1 LHQTMKK
8 LLFSTENYSYLKN
21 KILAVSDFED
31 GKLEIKKFP
40 DGERYLRILSDV
52 NERHVIILGGT
63 VSDSDTLE
71 IYDLA
76 SSAVKY
82 GAVSLTLIMP
92 YFGYSTME
100 RAVKYGEVVTAKTR
114 ATLFSSIPRTSL
126 GNKIILVDLHTEG
139 IPHYFESGI
148 RPVHLYSKP
157 IITDACRE
165 IYGDNFVLASTDAG
179 RAKWVE
185 SLANDMKVNGAF
197 VFKTRIS
204 GDETKVTGISADVK
218 NRNVIIYDDM
228 IRTGGSLVQAAQ
240 SYKNAGAKD
249 ISVITTHGIFVG
261 DGVKKIKDSGIISR
275 IVCTDTHP
283 NAEKLQSDFVRV
295 KTVAS
300 LLAAKA
306 GE

>member
-1 LHQTMKK
+1 MKK
-8 LLFSTENYSYLKN
+8 LLFSTESYSYLK
-21 KILAVSDFED
+21 KKMLALSDFED
-31 GKLEIKKFP
+31 GQLELKKFP
-40 DGERYLRILSDV
+40 DGERYMRILSDV

-63 VSDSDTLE
+63 VSDADTLE

-76 SSAVKY
+76 SAAVKY
-82 GAVSLTLIMP
+82 GAVSLTLIIP

-126 GNKIILVDLHTEG
+126 GNKVILVDLHTEG

-157 IITDACRE
+157 IITEACHE
-165 IYGDNFVLASTDAG
+165 LYGNDFVLASTDAG

-185 SLANDMKVNGAF
+185 SLANDMHVNGAF
-197 VFKTRIS
+197 VFKRRIS
-204 GDETKVTGISADVK
+204 GDETKVTGISADVRDK
-218 NRNVIIYDDM
+218 NVIIYDDM
-228 IRTGGSLVQAAQ
+228 IRTGGSLVQAAR
-240 SYKNAGAKD
+240 SYKEAGAKD
-249 ISVITTHGIFVG
+249 IAVITTHGIFVG
-261 DGVKKIKDSGIISR
+261 DGVQKLKESGIIKK

-283 NAEKLQSDFVRV
+283 NAEKIQSDFIKV
-295 KTVAS
+295 KTVAE
-300 LLAAKA
+300 LLAKKA

>member
-1 LHQTMKK
+1 MKR
-8 LLFSTENYSYLKN
+8 LLFSTENYAYLK
-21 KILAVSDFED
+21 KKMLAVSDFED
-31 GKLEIKKFP
+31 GQLELKKFP
-40 DGERYLRILSDV
+40 DGERYMRILSDV

-63 VSDSDTLE
+63 ISDSDTLE

-76 SSAVKY
+76 SAAVKY
-82 GAVSLTLIMP
+82 GAVSLTLIIP

-114 ATLFSSIPRTSL
+114 ATLFSAIPRTSL
-126 GNKIILVDLHTEG
+126 GNKVILVDLHTEG

-157 IITDACRE
+157 IITEACHE
-165 IYGDNFVLASTDAG
+165 LYGNDFVLASTDAG

-185 SLANDMKVNGAF
+185 SLANDMHVNGAF
-197 VFKTRIS
+197 VFKRRIS

-218 NRNVIIYDDM
+218 DRNVIIYDDM

-240 SYKNAGAKD
+240 SYKEAGAKD

-261 DGVKKIKDSGIISR
+261 DGVKKLKESGIIKR
-275 IVCTDTHP
+275 VVCTDTHP
-283 NAEKLQSDFVRV
+283 NAEKIQSDFIKV
-295 KTVAS
+295 KTVAG
-300 LLAAKA
+300 LLAKKA

>member
-1 LHQTMKK
+1 MKK
-8 LLFSTENYSYLKN
+8 LLFSTENYIYLKN
-21 KILAVSDFED
+21 KMLAVSDFED
-31 GKLEIKKFP
+31 GALEIKKFP
-40 DGERYLRILSDV
+40 DGERYMRIIPEV

-76 SSAVKY
+76 SAAVKY
-82 GAVSLTLIMP
+82 GAVSLTLIIP

-126 GNKIILVDLHTEG
+126 GNQVILVDLHTEG

-157 IITDACRE
+157 IIIEACHE
-165 IYGDNFVLASTDAG
+165 LYGDDFVLASTDAG

-185 SLANDMKVNGAF
+185 SLANDMRVNGAF
-197 VFKTRIS
+197 VFKRRIS

-218 NRNVIIYDDM
+218 DRNVIIYDDM

-240 SYKNAGAKD
+240 SYKDAGAKD

-261 DGVKKIKDSGIISR
+261 DGVKKLKDCGIISKV
-275 IVCTDTHP
+275 VCTDTHP
-283 NAEKLQSDFVRV
+283 NAEKIQSDFIRV
-295 KTVAS
+295 KTVAE
-300 LLAAKA
+300 LLVKKA

>member
-1 LHQTMKK
+1 MKK
-8 LLFSTENYSYLKN
+8 LLFATESYSYLKN
-21 KILAVSDFED
+21 KMLAISDFED
-31 GKLEIKKFP
+31 GQLEIKKFP
-40 DGERYLRILSDV
+40 DGERYMRIISDV
-52 NERHVIILGGT
+52 SGRHVIILGGT
-63 VSDSDTLE
+63 VSDADTLE

-82 GAVSLTLIMP
+82 GAVSLTIIIP

-126 GNKIILVDLHTEG
+126 GNKVILVDLHTEG

-148 RPVHLYSKP
+148 IPVHLYSKP
-157 IITDACRE
+157 IITEACRE
-165 IYGDNFVLASTDAG
+165 LYGDDFVLASTDAG

-185 SLANDMKVNGAF
+185 SLANDMHVNGAF
-197 VFKTRIS
+197 VYKRRIS

-218 NRNVIIYDDM
+218 DKNVIIYDDM
-228 IRTGGSLVQAAQ
+228 IRTGGSLVQAAR
-240 SYKNAGAKD
+240 SYKEAGAKD

-261 DGVKKIKDSGIISR
+261 DGVQKLKDCGIISVV
-275 IVCTDTHP
+275 VCTDTHP
-283 NAEKLQSDFVRV
+283 NAEKVQSDFIKV
-295 KTVAS
+295 KTVAD
-300 LLAAKA
+300 LLAKKA

>member
-1 LHQTMKK
+1 MKK
-8 LLFSTENYSYLKN
+8 LLFSTENYAYLKN
-21 KILAVSDFED
+21 KMLSVSDFED

-63 VSDSDTLE
+63 VSDGDTLE

-82 GAVSLTLIMP
+82 GAVSLTLVMP

-157 IITDACRE
+157 IITEACQE
-165 IYGDNFVLASTDAG
+165 IYGKDFVLASTDAG

-185 SLANDMKVNGAF
+185 SLANDMQVNGAF
-197 VFKTRIS
+197 VFKKRIS

-240 SYKNAGAKD
+240 SYKDAGAKD

-261 DGVKKIKDSGIISR
+261 DGIKKIKDSGIISR

-295 KTVAS
+295 KTVAG
-300 LLAAKA
+300 LLAQKA

>member
-1 LHQTMKK
+1 MKK

-21 KILAVSDFED
+21 KILAISDFED
-31 GKLEIKKFP
+31 GQLEVNKFP

-76 SSAVKY
+76 SSAVRY

-157 IITDACRE
+157 IITEACRE
-165 IYGDNFVLASTDAG
+165 IYGDDFVLASTDAG

-228 IRTGGSLVQAAQ
+228 IRTGGSLIQAAL

-261 DGVKKIKDSGIISR
+261 DGMKKIKDSGIVSR
-275 IVCTDTHP
+275 IICTDTHP

-295 KTVAS
+295 KTMAG

-306 GE
+306 AE

>member
-1 LHQTMKK
+1 MLTI
-8 LLFSTENYSYLKN
+8 SN
-21 KILAVSDFED
+21 FED
-31 GKLEIKKFP
+31 GQLELKKFP
-40 DGERYLRILSDV
+40 DGERYMRILSDV
-52 NERHVIILGGT
+52 TERHVIILGGT
-63 VSDSDTLE
+63 VSDADTLE
-71 IYDLA
+71 IFDLA
-76 SSAVKY
+76 CSAVKY

-100 RAVKYGEVVTAKTR
+100 RAIKYGEVVTAKTR
-114 ATLFSSIPRTSL
+114 ATLFSAIPRTSL
-126 GNKIILVDLHTEG
+126 GNKIILLDLHTEG

-148 RPVHLYSKP
+148 RPVHLYSKT
-157 IITDACRE
+157 IITEACHE
-165 IYGDNFVLASTDAG
+165 IYGNDFVLASTDAG

-218 NRNVIIYDDM
+218 NKNVIIYDDM

-261 DGVKKIKDSGIISR
+261 DSVKKIKDSGIVSQ

-283 NAEKLQSDFVRV
+283 NAEKLQSDFIRV
-295 KTVAS
+295 KTVAE
-300 LLAAKA
+300 LLVSRADK
-306 GE
+306 